1 MKFALISMIFAG
13 VALGAVPAMGKAAKH
28 AAAPKKEA
36 AKDTASAGLTGL
48 LHASPDRVKARLGD
62 PAIARAEG
70 KGAFWTYRAP
80 RCALYIFFKDTASK
94 TGGGLQVSG
103 AAVGPRQR
111 GVAYADLDTCLAEL
125 ERSQAG
131 AGQ

>member
-13 VALGAVPAMGKAAKH
+13 VALAAVPASGKTAKH
-28 AAAPKKEA
+28 PAEPKKEA
-36 AKDTASAGLTGL
+36 AKETASGLTGL
-48 LHASPDRVKARLGD
+48 LHASPDRVKARLGE

-80 RCALYIFFKDTASK
+80 RCALYIFFKDE
-94 TGGGLQVSG
+94 GGLKVSG
-103 AAVGPRQR
+103 AAAGPRQR
-111 GVAYADLDTCLAEL
+111 GAAYADLDTCLAEL

-131 AGQ
+131 Q

>member
-13 VALGAVPAMGKAAKH
+13 VALGAGPVAGKAPKH
-28 AAAPKKEA
+28 AAEPKKGA
-36 AKDTASAGLTGL
+36 AASAGLTGL

-80 RCALYIFFKDTASK
+80 RCALYIFFKDE
-94 TGGGLQVSG
+94 GGLKVSG
-103 AAVGPRQR
+103 AAAGPRQR

-131 AGQ
+131 APQ